1 MANKDKVERLLNDEE
16 YVEIATQEYL
26 RNRREIKFE
35 IVHNEEPENYV
46 RERYTGRGNR
56 FYNAKEGIMKDMKG
70 ILRSLIPG
78 DIKIELEKL
87 LKKEDAVYYVH
98 LEVDFYLKTPDGD
111 SIVKTILKEK
121 KVIRP
126 AIRPDL
132 DNYDK
137 LLIDVLHDLVY
148 DDDKRL
154 VSIKS
159 NKYYSMNSRTEI
171 KITIEIIQE

>member
-1 MANKDKVERLLNDEE
+1 MAKRDKIEQKLKDPGYIESARS
-16 YVEIATQEYL
+16 EYL
-26 RNRREIKFE
+26 SNLREISVE
-35 IVHNEEPENYV
+35 LIHSEEPENYV

-56 FYNAKEGIMKDMKG
+56 FYNAKEGVMKQIKAE
-70 ILRSLIPG
+70 LRAMIPG
-78 DIKIELEKL
+78 STKIELEKL
-87 LKKEDAVYYVH
+87 IRNTDAVYYVH
-98 LEVDFYLKTPDGD
+98 LEADFYLKTPTGD
-111 SIVKTILKEK
+111 SIETTVLKEE

-159 NKYYSMNSRTEI
+159 NKYYSMRPRTEI
-171 KITIEIIQE
+171 RVRIEVIEE